1 MSSLVSRMSVGSNV
15 AAGKF
20 SSKVCLASESQS
32 RANTTSIPASWKPRL
47 APPQPE
53 KKSNTFT
60 LGPGADSPFVSCLLG
75 GFMDEVAR

>member
-1 MSSLVSRMSVGSNV
+1 MGSNV

-20 SSKVCLASESQS
+20 SSKVFLASESKS

-53 KKSNTFT
+53 KKSNTLS
-60 LGPGADSPFVSCLLG
+60 LGPEAESAFVVSSLWGFIDGAGRWWAGVVSTP
-75 GFMDEVAR
+75 